1 MPGLMLSIG
10 IGVARARSMPL
21 LSHDVE
27 SLVQASRRPND
38 VLLFATSF
46 DGVLAP
52 YESDPSQVAI
62 APSRLTLLR
71 RLQGLPGVVVA
82 IVSGRSLDDLR
93 PRIPLDAGA
102 FYIGLHGLEIAGP
115 RFEWACSEGIDAYC
129 DCMRDVAVRLQE
141 TVSSVHGVRV
151 ECKGPIV
158 ALHTRDVAEQQ
169 VVWSR
174 FQLLSAAADLVNTSA
189 VRPLR
194 GHDVLELLPN
204 VGCSRAEALRTV
216 RQCVEQRHQRPV
228 FTMYIAED
236 VPHDGALDAGGENGV
251 GAVVGRR
258 THAAYHL
265 ESCDDVDEMMNELIS
280 DRLLRPFNQS

>member
-1 MPGLMLSIG
+1 MPVLMLSIG
-10 IGVARARSMPL
+10 IGVARASSMPL
-21 LSHDVE
+21 LSHDVD

-52 YESDPSQVAI
+52 YESDPSHVAI
-62 APSRLTLLR
+62 APSRLALLK
-71 RLQGLPGVVVA
+71 RLQGLPDVVVA
-82 IVSGRSLDDLR
+82 IVSGRRLDDLR

-115 RFEWACSEGIDAYC
+115 GFEWTCTEGIDAYR
-129 DCMRDVAVRLQE
+129 DCMRDVAVRLRA

-204 VGCSRAEALRTV
+204 VDCSRSEALRTV
-216 RQCVEQRHQRPV
+216 RRCVEERHQRPV

-236 VPHDGALDAGGENGV
+236 VPHDGALDAAGENGV

-265 ESCDDVDEMMNELIS
+265 ESCDDVDEMMNELIA
-280 DRLLRPFNQS
+280 DRFLRTSSNQ

>member
-1 MPGLMLSIG
+1 
-10 IGVARARSMPL
+10 MPL
-21 LSHDVE
+21 LSHDVDC
-27 SLVQASRRPND
+27 LVQAGRRLDN

-52 YESDPSQVAI
+52 YESDPSRVAI
-62 APSRLTLLR
+62 APPRLALLK
-71 RLQGLPGVVVA
+71 RLQRLPGVVVA
-82 IVSGRSLDDLR
+82 IVSGRPLDDLR

-115 RFEWACSEGIDAYC
+115 RFEWACGERIDAYR
-129 DCMRDVAVRLQE
+129 DCMRDVAVRLQH
-141 TVSSVHGVRV
+141 TVASVPGVRV
-151 ECKGPIV
+151 ECKGPII
-158 ALHTRDVAEQQ
+158 ALHTRDVAEEQ

-174 FQLLSAAADLVNTSA
+174 FKLLSAAADLVNTAA

-204 VGCSRAEALRTV
+204 VDCSRAAALRTV

-236 VPHDGALDAGGENGV
+236 VPHDSALDGVGESGV
-251 GAVVGRR
+251 GAVVGRG

-265 ESCDDVDEMMNELIS
+265 ESCDDVDDMMNELITS
-280 DRLLRPFNQS
+280 RLVRASSND